1 MKFRRL
7 TLIGLA
13 AAAAGTGGGA
23 WAADDSGA
31 IYIAPLAQ
39 YFDLGGNRHAKDGFG
54 YQLGLGYDFTS
65 GWAGELA
72 LGNGSFNTKP
82 ASGKNVKL
90 TSATADVL
98 YRFLPDST
106 VRPYVL
112 AGVGHIDDQLG
123 GDNKLGTA
131 LAEGGVGLLTGLGDQ
146 TGSTRL
152 LLRTEA
158 KYRREFIDTTTY
170 GARDPSDVVFGVGL
184 QVLFGAPTPAPMV
197 ARAVEVIPPPPPPPP
212 PVPMDSDHDGVPDSM
227 DKCPNTPPG
236 DKVDVNGCTI
246 RDEIK
251 LEGVNFATDSAVLV
265 PESDYVLGYAVATLK
280 KYPSIVVEV
289 QGHTDSRGS
298 AQHNL
303 ILSQHRAE
311 SVMAYLKDHG
321 VSNDMTARGY
331 GKTRPIADN
340 TTREGRLQNRRVTLK
355 ILSGLYQPE
364 KH

>member
-184 QVLFGAPTPAPMV
+184 QVLFGAPTPAPM
-197 ARAVEVIPPPPPPPP
+197 APPHPPF
-212 PVPMDSDHDGVPDSM
+212 SI
-227 DKCPNTPPG
+227 NTS
-236 DKVDVNGCTI
+236 
-246 RDEIK
+246 
-251 LEGVNFATDSAVLV
+251 LA
-265 PESDYVLGYAVATLK
+265 
-280 KYPSIVVEV
+280 
-289 QGHTDSRGS
+289 
-298 AQHNL
+298 
-303 ILSQHRAE
+303 
-311 SVMAYLKDHG
+311 
-321 VSNDMTARGY
+321 
-331 GKTRPIADN
+331 
-340 TTREGRLQNRRVTLK
+340 
-355 ILSGLYQPE
+355 
-364 KH
+364 